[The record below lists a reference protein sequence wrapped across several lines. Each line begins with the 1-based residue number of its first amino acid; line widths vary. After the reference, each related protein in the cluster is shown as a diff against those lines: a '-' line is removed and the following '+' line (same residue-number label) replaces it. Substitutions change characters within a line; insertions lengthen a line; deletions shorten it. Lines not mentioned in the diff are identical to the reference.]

1 MATFR
6 EAVASGSRLTALT
19 ALRDVLA
26 ARITDDET
34 RSGEVAQLSKQ
45 LADVLIQIERLDPPK
60 EAGNPLDELAERRA
74 GRGASAPR
82 AERTGR

>member
-6 EAVASGSRLTALT
+6 EAVATGSRLAALT

-26 ARITDDET
+26 VRITDDET
-34 RSGEVAQLSKQ
+34 RGGEVAQLSKQ
-45 LADVLIQIERLDPPK
+45 LADVLAQIERLDPPK

-82 AERTGR
+82 AERSGR